1 VWRKLFDS
9 TWKTFQTRFSEP
21 IENFKRHRN
30 LIESQATLEQFE
42 AIQLIRNAQAEQ
54 LRDQREEARRQRR
67 ARVRAWLAAEDM
79 KSEQEYHS
87 TVRQEF
93 PGTGRWIIKKR
104 LVNEWLDLETKC
116 EPLLWLTGIPGAGT
130 SSFLSGYHAG

>member
-1 VWRKLFDS
+1 
-9 TWKTFQTRFSEP
+9 
-21 IENFKRHRN
+21 
-30 LIESQATLEQFE
+30 LEQFE

-54 LRDQREEARRQRR
+54 LKEQREEARRQRR

-79 KSEQEYHS
+79 RSEQEYHS

-104 LVNEWLDLETKC
+104 LVKDWLEIETRC
-116 EPLLWLTGIPGAGT
+116 EALLWLTGIPGAGT
-130 SSFLSGYHAG
+130 VSFLSSCHAY